1 MNAQEEI
8 DIRGLL
14 NLFLRNK
21 FLIASLTSLSCLLG
35 VIYALSIDRTWQGL
49 VQIVISSKGNTSLL
63 KNTNVSLGAYSG
75 LANLLNDGNNS
86 IKTQVNII
94 QSPSVLLPVFEYY
107 KDEKRK
113 DGQKVDDL
121 KFYDWKKDN
130 LKVDLTRGTSIV
142 NFYYKD
148 TDKKRIF
155 NVLNKVSSTYENYAG
170 LKRDKNLDNAINY
183 LKGQIK
189 IYKNKSINSLRN
201 AGEYAINNE
210 LFLEGS
216 PNIIE
221 SKRVK
226 TINSI
231 NTINQQINKLESS
244 NITDDE
250 VIILAQ
256 KNFLDKKVL
265 EDLYLI
271 ERQINELRSIYKE
284 NDREILKRI
293 EERDRLIN
301 FIKMRLLGLFKTNK
315 FLAEASVISSKRP
328 KEKLLKYQELTTEA
342 KKDSLNLSS
351 LQNELRIIS
360 LEKARES
367 KPWEII
373 TKPTVFDTPTGPKR
387 KKIVFISFFIGIFIS
402 SIFAII
408 IERFS
413 SIINKYYDLKP
424 FLNYPLLL
432 TIPSDDEF
440 RFLKKLSNL
449 LQGDSFNKIEDIKE
463 KIINIIYIGSINEYI
478 SSKLISQINSTLTPK
493 KINIKEKLD
502 LNNINDI
509 NILVSTYG
517 KLSKNDIIEFNKNI
531 IINRIN
537 LKGIIMLTD

>member
-1 MNAQEEI
+1 MNAKEEI
-8 DIRGLL
+8 DIRELL

-35 VIYALSIDRTWQGL
+35 VIYAFSIDRTWQGL
-49 VQIVISSKGNTSLL
+49 IQIVISSQENTSSL
-63 KNTNVSLGAYSG
+63 KNAKVNFGAYSG
-75 LANLLNDGNNS
+75 ISNLLTEGGNS

-94 QSPSVLLPVFEYY
+94 QSPSVLLPVFEYF

-113 DGQKVDDL
+113 DGKKVDDL

-130 LKVDLTRGTSIV
+130 LKVELTRGTSIV
-142 NFYYKD
+142 NFFYKD
-148 TDKKRIF
+148 TDKKRIL

-170 LKRDKNLDNAINY
+170 LKRSKNLDNAINY

-189 IYKNKSINSLRN
+189 IYKNKSINSLRT

-250 VIILAQ
+250 VITLAQ
-256 KNFLDKKVL
+256 QNFLYKKVL

-271 ERQINELRSIYKE
+271 EKQIYRLRSIYKE
-284 NDREILKRI
+284 NDEEILKRI

-373 TKPTVFDTPTGPKR
+373 TKPTVFDTPIGPKR
-387 KKIVFISFFIGIFIS
+387 KKIAFISFFIGIFIS
-402 SIFAII
+402 SIFAIL

-413 SIINKYYDLKP
+413 SIIYKYYDLKP
-424 FLNYPLLL
+424 FLSYPLLL
-432 TIPSDDEF
+432 TIPSNDEF
-440 RFLKKLSNL
+440 SFLKKLSTL
-449 LQGDSFNKIEDIKE
+449 LQGNSFNKIEDLKE
-463 KIINIIYIGSINEYI
+463 KIINIIYIGSINESI
-478 SSKLISQINSTLTPK
+478 SSKLISQINLNLTPK

-502 LNNINDI
+502 LDNINDI